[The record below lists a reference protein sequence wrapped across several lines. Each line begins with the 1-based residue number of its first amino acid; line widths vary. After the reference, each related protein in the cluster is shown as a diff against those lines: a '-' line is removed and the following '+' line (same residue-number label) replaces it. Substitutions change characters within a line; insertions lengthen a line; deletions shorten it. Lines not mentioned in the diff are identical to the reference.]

1 MNIATHLRPDIIV
14 MDLSMPKLDGIAP
27 TRRLKEQ
34 PRTRALQANV
44 DVFLTKPCLPEE
56 LEAHVRPL
64 NAPGTP

>member
-1 MNIATHLRPDIIV
+1 VNIATHLRPDIIV
-14 MDLSMPKLDGIAP
+14 MDLSMPKLDGIAA

-34 PRTRALQANV
+34 PRTRALQAGV
-44 DVFLTKPCLPEE
+44 DVFLTKPCFPEE